1 MSMRFFNWTSALG
14 CFRVGACCPHCARA
28 DLKTVFLSYLRRVV
42 FVPFCWFFLTSS
54 SHRQPARCRE
64 LTLDCLVS
72 RPIQEDFVMKFD
84 KHSRWAATV
93 IAAVAFTSL
102 LSTAARAEDAAG
114 KFVLTHPAHWGAVVL
129 APGEYTYKLEHQP
142 SELLLIRAANGAP
155 GFMVLCTSVSSTTP
169 GTPDSLKLQKMGEE
183 W

>member
-1 MSMRFFNWTSALG
+1 
-14 CFRVGACCPHCARA
+14 
-28 DLKTVFLSYLRRVV
+28 
-42 FVPFCWFFLTSS
+42 
-54 SHRQPARCRE
+54 
-64 LTLDCLVS
+64 
-72 RPIQEDFVMKFD
+72 MKFD

-155 GFMVLCTSVSSTTP
+155 GFIVLCTSVSSTTP

-183 W
+183 WFVSSLSLSELQQELHFSPPVTRTEVARNPSANKIAALSHP